1 MSLMEKTSEPL
12 LAEIKAEPIFP
23 GNLYPY
29 LRRLMDLPCH
39 QLEGFGEGHEFG
51 EDNAKGEKEWKSKP
65 SISPLGMSKH
75 LQCSLAWIF
84 V

>member
-1 MSLMEKTSEPL
+1 
-12 LAEIKAEPIFP
+12 
-23 GNLYPY
+23 
-29 LRRLMDLPCH
+29 MDLPCH
-39 QLEGFGEGHEFG
+39 QLEGFREGQEFG

-84 V
+84 IWDPREENHITGGLEEESLSVQAPPRPL